1 MYKQPINLQDKRS
14 SDLDT
19 ALRNTD
25 DPTFAIILSHLY
37 SEQLIDEILELVLTK
52 PKKLI
57 EEGRLGFK
65 QKILLVHALGKV
77 DPKALAFLKVLN
89 KLRNN
94 AAHSL
99 NYRPSEEEVFELV
112 GTTGLNLARFGKE
125 IPIEQLLP
133 FGIHLVMGRLG
144 AITDIIRAESDGNL
158 DEWIPQQPEDKN
170 A

>member
-1 MYKQPINLQDKRS
+1 MYKQPINLQEKRS
-14 SDLDT
+14 ADLDE
-19 ALRNTD
+19 ALRNTN
-25 DPTFAIILSHLY
+25 DPTFAIILCHLY
-37 SEQLIDEILELVLTK
+37 SEQLIDEILELVLAK
-52 PKKLI
+52 PKKLL

-89 KLRNN
+89 TLRNN

-99 NYRPSEEEVFELV
+99 NYRPSEEEIFKLV
-112 GTTGLNLARFGKE
+112 ITTGLNLTRFGKE

-144 AITDIIRAESDGNL
+144 AITDAIKAENNGNL
-158 DEWIPQQPEDKN
+158 DEWTPEQPDDKN